1 MIDSRKMNLRLYKRQ
16 YCSRKRPFHIKPVY
30 IERPFARFY
39 FRQKI
44 NHTMDGNRKIQKK
57 GIRFLLYIEEYRGI
71 IMTAQQITGMMMDRI
86 AAFEVIASKIQ
97 TKSEEDAR
105 TMAIS
110 TYALFD
116 DIEKFIEENKEFD
129 AEYCAN
135 CFIENGNFVDRSS
148 NVVIVKNKED
158 YYLKK
163 TKMCVEKTRSLYGL
177 LISIANT
184 LKNKNAISESS
195 LKDRM
200 KYNAA
205 LDILAERLMQEM
217 NKARLGYISDTMFK
231 LMLKKS

>member
-1 MIDSRKMNLRLYKRQ
+1 
-16 YCSRKRPFHIKPVY
+16 
-30 IERPFARFY
+30 
-39 FRQKI
+39 
-44 NHTMDGNRKIQKK
+44 
-57 GIRFLLYIEEYRGI
+57 
-71 IMTAQQITGMMMDRI
+71 MTAQQITGMMMDRV
-86 AAFEVIASKIQ
+86 AAFEAIASKIQ
-97 TKSEEDAR
+97 TGNEDEAR

-116 DIEKFIEENKEFD
+116 DIEKFIEENVDQD

-163 TKMCVEKTRSLYGL
+163 TETCVEKTRSLYGL
-177 LISIANT
+177 LISITNT
-184 LKNKNAISESS
+184 LKNKNTMGKSC

-205 LDILAERLMQEM
+205 LDVLAERFMQEM
-217 NKARLGYISDTMFK
+217 SETHLGYISDAMFK
-231 LMLKKS
+231 LMLNKS

>member
-1 MIDSRKMNLRLYKRQ
+1 MN
-16 YCSRKRPFHIKPVY
+16 
-30 IERPFARFY
+30 
-39 FRQKI
+39 
-44 NHTMDGNRKIQKK
+44 GNRKIQKK

-71 IMTAQQITGMMMDRI
+71 IMTAQQITGMMMDRV

-217 NKARLGYISDTMFK
+217 NKARLGYISDAMFK

>member
-1 MIDSRKMNLRLYKRQ
+1 
-16 YCSRKRPFHIKPVY
+16 
-30 IERPFARFY
+30 
-39 FRQKI
+39 
-44 NHTMDGNRKIQKK
+44 
-57 GIRFLLYIEEYRGI
+57 
-71 IMTAQQITGMMMDRI
+71 MTEQQITDMMMDKI

-97 TKSEEDAR
+97 TGNEDEAR

-110 TYALFD
+110 TYTLFD
-116 DIEKFIEENKEFD
+116 DIEKFIEENKDFD

-148 NVVIVKNKED
+148 DVVIVKSKED

-163 TKMCVEKTRSLYGL
+163 TEMCVEKTRSLYGL

-184 LKNKNAISESS
+184 VKNKNTMGKSC

-205 LDILAERLMQEM
+205 LDALAERLMQEM
-217 NKARLGYISDTMFK
+217 SETHLGYISDAMFK

>member
-1 MIDSRKMNLRLYKRQ
+1 
-16 YCSRKRPFHIKPVY
+16 
-30 IERPFARFY
+30 
-39 FRQKI
+39 
-44 NHTMDGNRKIQKK
+44 MDGNRKIQKK
-57 GIRFLLYIEEYRGI
+57 GIGFLLYIEEYRGI
-71 IMTAQQITGMMMDRI
+71 IMTAQQITGMMMDKI

-116 DIEKFIEENKEFD
+116 DIEKFIEENKDLD

-148 NVVIVKNKED
+148 DVVIVKNKED

-184 LKNKNAISESS
+184 LKNKNAISESN

-200 KYNAA
+200 KYNVA

-217 NKARLGYISDTMFK
+217 SEAHLGYISDAMFK
-231 LMLKKS
+231 LMLKNHKDFRIC